1 MLARMQPWWCYKD
14 GGGDGP
20 GGGYGLGTGN
30 PSVGPGTG
38 RNEANP
44 AAGIGF
50 GSASAS
56 SGVSQGGGQRSTGS
70 PNQPGSKSAQ
80 RSASLGTRSRG
91 SRNPGGIS
99 GTPST
104 RSTGSPTQPGTNP
117 SVPMVA
123 VIDEVGLVPQYT
135 KESVNVVVDPSK
147 VGKVGQQAPVEVEEI
162 EVTAPPNTP
171 QDQRQRTRGRTSTG
185 NPNQPG
191 TRSRNVAV
199 APGAYDAR
207 TTPVSFL
214 AGIMGLDEDSRQVN
228 LNYNPAEPEYGGGG
242 DSILDQEQNEEE
254 ETPQEEEATTAEA
267 ESESGIEAP
276 SYSDGGGSS
285 SGSGSSSSTGMITAT
300 ADAPTV
306 ASLLDLINN
315 QTAAA
320 TTPATGT
327 EATPAYGLED
337 TRITRR
343 PLTDPNLRTTSLT
356 NLGVRNMGTA
366 NPVVDPFTGTVY
378 ANPSAARS
386 AGITNWVYKYVYDS
400 KKSGSSLYSAV
411 IS

>member
-1 MLARMQPWWCYKD
+1 
-14 GGGDGP
+14 
-20 GGGYGLGTGN
+20 
-30 PSVGPGTG
+30 
-38 RNEANP
+38 
-44 AAGIGF
+44 
-50 GSASAS
+50 
-56 SGVSQGGGQRSTGS
+56 
-70 PNQPGSKSAQ
+70 
-80 RSASLGTRSRG
+80 
-91 SRNPGGIS
+91 
-99 GTPST
+99 
-104 RSTGSPTQPGTNP
+104 
-117 SVPMVA
+117 MVE
-123 VIDEVGLVPQYT
+123 VIDVGLVPQYT

-162 EVTAPPNTP
+162 EVTAPPNTR

-191 TRSRNVAV
+191 VTRGVAV
-199 APGAYDAR
+199 APGAQDAR

-214 AGIMGLDEDSRQVN
+214 AGYMGLTEDDRQAN
-228 LNYNPAEPEYGGGG
+228 LNYDPFDTPEYGGGG

-254 ETPQEEEATTAEA
+254 ETPQEQEATTAEA

-306 ASLLDLINN
+306 ASLLELINN
-315 QTAAA
+315 QSALA

-337 TRITRR
+337 TRITKR
-343 PLTDPNLRTTSLT
+343 PLTDPNLRSTALT

-400 KKSGSSLYSAV
+400 KTSGSSLYSAV